1 MVLEIW
7 SDPDITAKT
16 GYEYTRAIQFQCLG
30 RVDLHKKKHLKTHK
44 IKQTEPG
51 LLPKME
57 PAGSE
62 RDGIT
67 FTGINFLSRV
77 PIVEHASAALGVPS
91 NPSTHR
97 PYRPRPSMIQEMF
110 VRARALGLE
119 PYGSND
125 GKPRK
130 FSLNQTGTGSRQFEK
145 GNCWCWRCAKVCI
158 KKLWQLNLVRH
169 AYCLGLWR

>member
-30 RVDLHKKKHLKTHK
+30 RVDLHKKKHLKKHK
-44 IKQTEPG
+44 IKQNRTRPFVQYG
-51 LLPKME
+51 TAT
-57 PAGSE
+57 AGSE

-77 PIVEHASAALGVPS
+77 PIVE
-91 NPSTHR
+91 
-97 PYRPRPSMIQEMF
+97 PSMIQEMF

-125 GKPRK
+125 GKPRH

-145 GNCWCWRCAKVCI
+145 GNLLMLKVC
-158 KKLWQLNLVRH
+158 
-169 AYCLGLWR
+169 